1 VTKLFHPGEAE
12 GVKYAVHG
20 GLFALAAI
28 CAGYNA
34 VAYVL
39 RGQTHLA
46 RNAAVYLAL
55 SALELTQ
62 MEHHRDR
69 L

>member
-1 VTKLFHPGEAE
+1 
-12 GVKYAVHG
+12 VKYAVHG